1 MALPFAV
8 GIAGRIIAKNKASR
22 MALNK
27 ARKKVSGAFKNA
39 VKGAVPAGLGFAA
52 GRATAPKPKKP
63 TMSVYER
70 RMRETH
76 KKYGIKA
83 KIGRGQK

>member
-8 GIAGRIIAKNKASR
+8 GIAGRIIAKNKAAR

-27 ARKKVSGAFKNA
+27 ARRKISGASRNA
-39 VKGAVPAGLGFAA
+39 ATGATAGAVGYGA

-63 TMSVYER
+63 TMSAYER